1 MIPIFRIDK
10 DEYPTSTKCEEYMQK
25 KFEQVSYPQTEYKIM
40 KKLGGGKSG
49 ALITIAK
56 HIDTDKNAILKIYQ
70 SEIYNPSETDTRPLR
85 EIYTACVMSGT
96 EGFPTVYDFGKLI
109 DTNGDRREH
118 LYLISEIVSLFIL

>member
-1 MIPIFRIDK
+1 
-10 DEYPTSTKCEEYMQK
+10 
-25 KFEQVSYPQTEYKIM
+25 M

-49 ALITIAK
+49 AIITIAK
-56 HIDTDKNAILKIYQ
+56 HIDTNKNGILKIYQ
-70 SEIYNPSETDTRPLR
+70 SEIYNSSETDTRPLR

-118 LYLISEIVSLFIL
+118 LYLISEIVSGKPMSIIDMKQFNTEQMASILLQLLNLLFVARQIRCIYS